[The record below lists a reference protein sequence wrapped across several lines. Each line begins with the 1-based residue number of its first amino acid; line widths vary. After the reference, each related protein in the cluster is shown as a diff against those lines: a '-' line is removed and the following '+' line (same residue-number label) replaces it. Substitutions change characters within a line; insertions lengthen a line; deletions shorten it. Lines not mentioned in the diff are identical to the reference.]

1 VSLGPA
7 AVLVDRL
14 DELVESSAQVR
25 IERVGWSV
33 DLESEVAGSG
43 VHKASRRTDGCGTGR
58 GELGP
63 VPVSLYR
70 VCTVVLERERS
81 EKAGQDNRVRTPI
94 YQNSTPIYIGF
105 LPFGQTLASA
115 RLRRSVT

>member
-70 VCTVVLERERS
+70 VCTVVLS
-81 EKAGQDNRVRTPI
+81 NVSGAKKQDRTTGSGPLF
-94 YQNSTPIYIGF
+94 TKTALLF
-105 LPFGQTLASA
+105 T
-115 RLRRSVT
+115 